1 MYSFTASKDSLV
13 VSWSGTCFPLS
24 YSLSWHL
31 NLNITEWY
39 KHSIVLPDKL
49 TSLSIISVLLPC
61 SIWLYHCHGPGLLV
75 TQIQF
80 DPPRS
85 DPVNV
90 LLDFLH
96 RQTHWGPQNLVL
108 DADTVEQVTP
118 HQRVGE
124 SVEETFDSEHRR
136 TLKKHLKIA
145 NHTLYWYFYS
155 DDYYHVSGAIPP
167 LARLVIWWGHH
178 RLGVLNIKHDVTF
191 CGTIH

>member
-1 MYSFTASKDSLV
+1 MVIFKCSTTS
-13 VSWSGTCFPLS
+13 
-24 YSLSWHL
+24 
-31 NLNITEWY
+31 
-39 KHSIVLPDKL
+39 PDIL
-49 TSLSIISVLLPC
+49 TSLSIISIRSPGAV
-61 SIWLYHCHGPGLLV
+61 WLYDCHGPGLLV

-96 RQTHWGPQNLVL
+96 RQTHWGPQDLVL

-145 NHTLYWYFYS
+145 NHTLY
-155 DDYYHVSGAIPP
+155 
-167 LARLVIWWGHH
+167 
-178 RLGVLNIKHDVTF
+178 
-191 CGTIH
+191 